1 MNYYYFIIFIIKS
14 ILLFFIFRIIIFEN
28 ASNINIEDQLYDF
41 IKKNRKSI
49 INEDQPSLNPIE
61 DYVNLILEKKINY
74 IHCNE
79 EINIPKIS
87 FITSIFNKEKYLE
100 PLIISIQNQMLKE
113 FEIIF
118 IDDCSNDNGVKL
130 INEYIEI
137 DKRIKLIKNKINKG
151 ALYSRIQGA
160 IHSKGEYIIFIDS
173 DDLVLRNGIYN
184 SYNYIKKNDLSIIQF
199 NSIFK
204 TNETLKLNQRYFK
217 YDNIIKQPILSY
229 VFYYNE
235 NGKKGAELN
244 TALWD
249 KLIKKDVVAKT
260 IKFIGREYYEQN
272 IKIENDVI
280 LLYSL
285 FRISTSYQYINEIGY
300 FYISDHNDSIS
311 NSWNS
316 SKFDSIIIHGL
327 FTNIKFLY
335 DKSGNSHLDKL
346 FCIYKLKQTFKRYSI
361 CFSNAKREYAF
372 INDILKRLL
381 FSVYISK
388 EDKIIIQLIGKSI
401 YNLFGFE
408 LNI

>member
-1 MNYYYFIIFIIKS
+1 
-14 ILLFFIFRIIIFEN
+14 
-28 ASNINIEDQLYDF
+28 
-41 IKKNRKSI
+41 
-49 INEDQPSLNPIE
+49 
-61 DYVNLILEKKINY
+61 
-74 IHCNE
+74 
-79 EINIPKIS
+79 
-87 FITSIFNKEKYLE
+87 
-100 PLIISIQNQMLKE
+100 MLKE

-229 VFYYNE
+229 VFFYNE

-260 IKFIGREYYEQN
+260 IKFIGKEYYEQN

-311 NSWNS
+311 NSWNG
-316 SKFDSIIIHGL
+316 SKFDSKIIHGL

-335 DKSGNSHLDKL
+335 DKSGNSYLDKL

>member
-41 IKKNRKSI
+41 IKKNKKSI
-49 INEDQPSLNPIE
+49 INEDQPSLKPIE

-260 IKFIGREYYEQN
+260 IKFIGKEYYEQN

-335 DKSGNSHLDKL
+335 DKSGNSYLDKL

>member
-14 ILLFFIFRIIIFEN
+14 ILLFFILRIIIFEN

-74 IHCNE
+74 VHCNE

-260 IKFIGREYYEQN
+260 IKFIGKEYYEQN

-335 DKSGNSHLDKL
+335 DKSGNSYLDKL

-361 CFSNAKREYAF
+361 CFSKAKREYAF

>member
-41 IKKNRKSI
+41 IKKNKKSI

>member
-14 ILLFFIFRIIIFEN
+14 ILLFFIFIIIIFEN
-28 ASNINIEDQLYDF
+28 AYNINIEEQLYDF
-41 IKKNRKSI
+41 IKKNKKSI

-74 IHCNE
+74 VHCNE

-260 IKFIGREYYEQN
+260 IKFIGKEYYEQN

-335 DKSGNSHLDKL
+335 DKSGNSYLDKL

>member
-118 IDDCSNDNGVKL
+118 IDDCSNDNSVKL
-130 INEYIEI
+130 INEFIEI

-260 IKFIGREYYEQN
+260 IKFIGKEYYEQN

-335 DKSGNSHLDKL
+335 DKSGNSYLDKL

>member
-14 ILLFFIFRIIIFEN
+14 ILLIIFEN
-28 ASNINIEDQLYDF
+28 AYNINIEEQLYDF
-41 IKKNRKSI
+41 IKKNKKSI

-74 IHCNE
+74 VHCNE

-130 INEYIEI
+130 INEYIKI

-260 IKFIGREYYEQN
+260 IKFIGKEYYEQN

-335 DKSGNSHLDKL
+335 DKSGNSYLDKL

>member
-28 ASNINIEDQLYDF
+28 ASNINIEEQLYDF
-41 IKKNRKSI
+41 IKTNKKSI

-61 DYVNLILEKKINY
+61 DYVNLIQEKKINY
-74 IHCNE
+74 VHYNE

-137 DKRIKLIKNKINKG
+137 DRRIKLIKNKITRG

-260 IKFIGREYYEQN
+260 IKFIGKEYYEQN

-311 NSWNS
+311 NSWNG
-316 SKFDSIIIHGL
+316 SKFDSKIIHGL

-335 DKSGNSHLDKL
+335 DKSGNSYLDKL

-361 CFSNAKREYAF
+361 CFSNAKKEYAF

>member
-1 MNYYYFIIFIIKS
+1 MNYYYFIKCIIKS
-14 ILLFFIFRIIIFEN
+14 SLLIFIFRIIIFED
-28 ASNINIEDQLYDF
+28 ASNINLEDQLCDF
-41 IKKNRKSI
+41 IKKNKKSI
-49 INEDQPSLNPIE
+49 INKEQPSLNPIKE
-61 DYVNLILEKKINY
+61 YVNLIQEKKINY
-74 IHCNE
+74 VNYKD
-79 EINIPKIS
+79 EINNPKIS
-87 FITSIFNKEKYLE
+87 FIATFFNKEKYLE
-100 PLIISIQNQMLKE
+100 PLILSIQNQMLKE

-151 ALYSRIQGA
+151 ALYSRSQGA

-173 DDLVLRNGIYN
+173 DDLVLKNGIYN

-229 VFYYNE
+229 VFFYNE

-260 IKFIGREYYEQN
+260 IKFIGKEYYEQN

-335 DKSGNSHLDKL
+335 DKSGNSYLDKL

-361 CFSNAKREYAF
+361 CFSNAAREYVF
-372 INDILKRLL
+372 INDILKKLL

-388 EDKIIIQLIGKSI
+388 EDKIIIQFIGKSI

>member
-14 ILLFFIFRIIIFEN
+14 ILLFFIFIIIIFEN
-28 ASNINIEDQLYDF
+28 AYNINIEEQLYDF
-41 IKKNRKSI
+41 IKKNKKSI

-74 IHCNE
+74 VHCNE

-130 INEYIEI
+130 INEYIKI

-260 IKFIGREYYEQN
+260 IKFIGKEYYEQN

-335 DKSGNSHLDKL
+335 DKSGNSYLDKL